1 MGRKHE
7 RQWGDGALR
16 EATTSDL
23 LHKASAEQD
32 LAIDKNE
39 LPPLTIQEVAGC
51 TITNGF
57 RPDDMPDN
65 KKLRKN
71 PTVRKK
77 WVNDTMYLQGGL
89 EWHQGR
95 YDSCRRENGIWIFV
109 VVFADEYRQNL
120 TQEDFE
126 CAYKVYRED
135 KAELET
141 PPLELDFALCSNQC
155 HTDDDDAREIR
166 AMISRDYNLRSRD

>member
-7 RQWGDGALR
+7 REWSDEALR
-16 EATTSDL
+16 EATTSDT
-23 LHKASAEQD
+23 LHKASAKQD
-32 LAIDKNE
+32 LPIDKNE
-39 LPPLTIQEVAGC
+39 PPPLTIEGVAGC

-57 RPDDMPDN
+57 IPDN
-65 KKLRKN
+65 KKLCKN
-71 PTVRKK
+71 PMVSYRKK

-109 VVFADEYRQNL
+109 VVFVDGYRQNL

-141 PPLELDFALCSNQC
+141 PLLELDFALCSNQC

-166 AMISRDYNLRSRD
+166 AIISRDYNLRSRD